1 MYMAM
6 WTLWMMIMFNGEPL
20 HIPLAEFITREAC
33 VEARDELI
41 IEMLKTYPDD
51 VTSRYYCEPKITSE
65 T

>member
-1 MYMAM
+1 
-6 WTLWMMIMFNGEPL
+6 MMIMFNGEPL